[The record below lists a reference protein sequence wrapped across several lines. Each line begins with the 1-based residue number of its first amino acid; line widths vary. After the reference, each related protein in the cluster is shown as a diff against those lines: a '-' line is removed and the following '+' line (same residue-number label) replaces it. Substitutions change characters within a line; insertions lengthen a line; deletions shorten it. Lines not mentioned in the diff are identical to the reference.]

1 MLMTRHLTSAG
12 EPAAAGPGGPDGLWA
27 QVPGG
32 LRSPRLSPDTVP
44 EEYRSAFR
52 HYGDG
57 TRNSRGRTPVDLTV
71 LPDGLRKE
79 ITWCMFRIADLG
91 GVIGM
96 SGAGTVVR
104 MLGAAVAGDNGPA
117 VLIAGL
123 APGRGRAGMVS
134 ADPGRLLPGQR
145 TVPLTEHDALRRM

>member
-12 EPAAAGPGGPDGLWA
+12 APAAAGPGGPDGLWA
-27 QVPGG
+27 QIPGG

-57 TRNSRGRTPVDLTV
+57 TRNSRGRTPIDLSV

-79 ITWCMFRIADLG
+79 ITWCMLRIIDLG

-96 SGAGTVVR
+96 SGAGNVVR
-104 MLGAAVAGDNGPA
+104 MLGAAVTAGNAA
-117 VLIAGL
+117 VPSQVSLLDATVEEWSARIRA
-123 APGRGRAGMVS
+123 ACCRDTGRFPS
-134 ADPGRLLPGQR
+134 
-145 TVPLTEHDALRRM
+145 